1 MCKERRKCYK
11 RMVFLQVLGNY
22 NPFYDKLFEQGL
34 LSYRTC
40 ALNFGE
46 DFGCFG

>member
-11 RMVFLQVLGNY
+11 RMVFSLVLGNY
-22 NPFYDKLFEQGL
+22 DLFYDKLFKQGL
-34 LSYRTC
+34 LSYRSC

-46 DFGCFG
+46 DFGCL

>member
-11 RMVFLQVLGNY
+11 QVFLLVLGNY